1 MSTGLQ
7 FTKAPPEGTIAR
19 HWWDRGA
26 EAEAACRVNSLSPAA
41 IEVLTLLEALAQLNP
56 GYSGEKL
63 ALAMARVY
71 CPGELKRRRRLRH
84 WLHSLIGVGD

>member
-1 MSTGLQ
+1 
-7 FTKAPPEGTIAR
+7 
-19 HWWDRGA
+19 
-26 EAEAACRVNSLSPAA
+26 
-41 IEVLTLLEALAQLNP
+41 LLEALAQLNP